1 MPSRLPARA
10 SIPTSHR
17 STRACRLLASLVRPG
32 LPPPTSRRSSPRTP
46 TGGFSAST
54 GRVGSTSSRS
64 TWRSTPGLA
73 IPRSHPRRPR
83 PPFRP
88 PARLTL
94 GLRPHNR
101 QVPPSAPRDRPDPEA
116 FLRLASRDP
125 KRGNLKVYLGQAAG
139 VGKTYRMLDD
149 AHAMRDRGIEVVV
162 GFVETH
168 GRAETAAR
176 IADLEIIPRRFV
188 PYKGAVLEEMDLEA
202 VLARKPEVA
211 VVDELAHTNAPG
223 GKNEKRWQ
231 DVEDLLAAGVSVMTA
246 VNVQHLEGVQDVVKS
261 ATGLEVKERVPDRVI
276 READAVVN
284 VDLPVPE
291 LRDRL
296 KQGKVY
302 PAAQALV
309 ALENFFREENLKSL
323 RELALRETAENVDHG
338 LTATSGA
345 FPAIAPPIR
354 VAVALPLDPVAAR
367 SLIRRG
373 SRMAGRMN
381 TRWYAIYVRRKRD
394 RIERESDGHTDR
406 GGDRREGAAGRGQA
420 VVDVLRRLAERE
432 LAQGLEV
439 LLAEEILEG
448 DESLRR
454 WIHLALLQAVAELG
468 HRKIH
473 VHDGVRLAD
482 DAIGDALLHLQA
494 GCGLHDVLHALE
506 VLHVDGRHHRNAR
519 REKVFHVLPPLL
531 VLAAQRVRVRQLVHD
546 RDLGLSREDGLEIHL
561 LEDGALVGHE
571 PSRNDF
577 EVRDA
582 RGRLR
587 PAVRFDE
594 THDDVDSP
602 IAHRMRIVEHPVP
615 VSYTHL

>member
-1 MPSRLPARA
+1 VPS
-10 SIPTSHR
+10 
-17 STRACRLLASLVRPG
+17 ST
-32 LPPPTSRRSSPRTP
+32 
-46 TGGFSAST
+46 
-54 GRVGSTSSRS
+54 
-64 TWRSTPGLA
+64 
-73 IPRSHPRRPR
+73 
-83 PPFRP
+83 
-88 PARLTL
+88 
-94 GLRPHNR
+94 
-101 QVPPSAPRDRPDPEA
+101 PRDRPDPEA
-116 FLRLASRDP
+116 FLKLATRDP

-149 AHAMRDRGIEVVV
+149 AHEMRRRGIDIVV

-176 IADLEIIPRRFV
+176 IGDLEVIPRRLV
-188 PYKGAVLEEMDLEA
+188 PYKGATLEEMDLPA
-202 VLARKPEVA
+202 VLARSPEVA
-211 VVDELAHTNAPG
+211 IVDELPHTNAPG

-338 LTATSGA
+338 PGQSASS
-345 FPAIAPPIR
+345 PAIAPPIR

-394 RIERESDGHTDR
+394 RPENLSAARHRELTENIQLAMTLGATIIYRESEDVAAAILDFVREERVGVLVIGRPSRTGVVGR
-406 GGDRREGAAGRGQA
+406 IAPGIVQRVLEGAEGI
-420 VVDVLRRLAERE
+420 DVL
-432 LAQGLEV
+432 
-439 LLAEEILEG
+439 
-448 DESLRR
+448 
-454 WIHLALLQAVAELG
+454 VAD
-468 HRKIH
+468 I
-473 VHDGVRLAD
+473 
-482 DAIGDALLHLQA
+482 DAKGP
-494 GCGLHDVLHALE
+494 G
-506 VLHVDGRHHRNAR
+506 
-519 REKVFHVLPPLL
+519 
-531 VLAAQRVRVRQLVHD
+531 
-546 RDLGLSREDGLEIHL
+546 
-561 LEDGALVGHE
+561 
-571 PSRNDF
+571 
-577 EVRDA
+577 
-582 RGRLR
+582 
-587 PAVRFDE
+587 
-594 THDDVDSP
+594 
-602 IAHRMRIVEHPVP
+602 
-615 VSYTHL
+615 